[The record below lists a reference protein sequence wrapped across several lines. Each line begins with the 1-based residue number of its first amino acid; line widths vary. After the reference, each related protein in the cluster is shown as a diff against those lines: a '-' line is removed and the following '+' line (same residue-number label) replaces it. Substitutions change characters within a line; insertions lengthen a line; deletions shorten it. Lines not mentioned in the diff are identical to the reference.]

1 MLALLSAKVKMFF
14 VAARLSLTLVWVVV
28 LVLVQTYTF
37 WIFEHILLLF
47 CKLDN
52 QDFSIF
58 PKFEFSKESIFHKRI
73 QIFNIKKYF
82 QKDIKKSN

>member
-14 VAARLSLTLVWVVV
+14 VAARLSLILVWVVVIVV

-58 PKFEFSKESIFHKRI
+58 PKFEF
-73 QIFNIKKYF
+73 
-82 QKDIKKSN
+82 